1 MFLWGF
7 REMSRICVDLS
18 DTDEEYFKNMCCRE
32 GESTVSALT
41 RIVQCEIKNKRLQID
56 LRDGGR

>member
-1 MFLWGF
+1 
-7 REMSRICVDLS
+7 MSKICVDLS
-18 DTDEEYFKNMCCRE
+18 DMDEEYFKTMCCRE

-41 RIVQCEIKNKRLQID
+41 RIVQCEIKNKRLQVD